1 MQGRQFLIGTIGGR
15 RWDMET
21 TSIYQGLDDER
32 DRTVYIEYY
41 PWAILTTVWR
51 ENGTVDS
58 CYAARNA

>member
-1 MQGRQFLIGTIGGR
+1 
-15 RWDMET
+15 MET
-21 TSIYQGLDDER
+21 ISIYQGLDDER